1 MTMTRTSN
9 TIGGFIEEC
18 CKDKEILACKTSK
31 EVFKV
36 INTCLQKAYRGE
48 ASRGRIAFIA
58 EDIAE
63 SVCLKLNVDW
73 TGI

>member
-1 MTMTRTSN
+1 MIKTSD
-9 TIGGFIEEC
+9 TLGGFIEEC
-18 CKDKEILACKTSK
+18 CKDKEILVCKTSK

-36 INTCLQKAYRGE
+36 INTCLQKAYKGE
-48 ASRGRIAFIA
+48 ASKERITFIA

-63 SVCLKLNVDW
+63 SVCLKLNIDW

>member
-1 MTMTRTSN
+1 MIKKSDTL
-9 TIGGFIEEC
+9 GGFIEDC
-18 CKDKEILACKTSK
+18 CKDEEILACKTSK

-36 INTCLQKAYRGE
+36 INTCLQKAYKGE
-48 ASRGRIAFIA
+48 ASKERIAFIA

>member
-1 MTMTRTSN
+1 MTKTSD
-9 TIGGFIEEC
+9 TLGGFIEDC

-36 INTCLQKAYRGE
+36 INTCLQKAYKGE
-48 ASRGRIAFIA
+48 ASKGRIAFIA

-63 SVCLKLNVDW
+63 SVCLKLNIDW
-73 TGI
+73 IGI

>member
-1 MTMTRTSN
+1 MIKKSDTL
-9 TIGGFIEEC
+9 GGVIEDC

-36 INTCLQKAYRGE
+36 INTCLQKAYKGE
-48 ASRGRIAFIA
+48 AIKERIAFIA

>member
-1 MTMTRTSN
+1 MTKTSD
-9 TIGGFIEEC
+9 TLGGFIEDC

-31 EVFKV
+31 EVFNV
-36 INTCLQKAYRGE
+36 INTCLQKTYKGKKSKE
-48 ASRGRIAFIA
+48 SIAFIA